1 MKDKTKKS
9 LKKDAPKITIETPSK
24 APIKRSELFPFMN
37 YTCEF
42 LFLLI
47 ISIAL
52 YANTFWNGFVLDDA
66 MSVTNNKF
74 VQQGILGVGKIFSTD
89 SLFGFVGY
97 VNDLQGGRYRPLSL
111 LVFAFEKQFWGNNP
125 HYFHLVN
132 IILWVL
138 TTLVIFNFLRKYIFK
153 DKTDIAFITS
163 LLFIIHPI
171 HTEVVANIKSLDE
184 ILSLLFLMSSVTLL
198 FNYLTNKSR
207 NIFLLITSL
216 LLYFIALFSKEYG
229 LTFLFIIPLMIHF
242 FTVIDI
248 KRNLKLIIPFASLFI
263 AYFLIR
269 YSIVGLNNTVSN
281 LLQNNP
287 FLYATPITK
296 LATIMFCL
304 LKYIALLVFPHPLSY
319 DYTYNQIPIVGF
331 GNPFVILSL
340 IIYIGMF
347 VYAVLRLKSKDI
359 LAFGILFFMVSIFI
373 TSNILI
379 EIGALM
385 GERFLFQPSLGFS
398 IIAGYLIYLGLS
410 KLKRQYR
417 TIGAALIIGLLMILG
432 GYKTIARNA
441 EWKSEYHLYTK
452 DVLSV
457 PNSAIANNNAG
468 VAIINYTDSCKTA
481 THKTENYL
489 LAISYCRKSNKI
501 QRDFF
506 DGYVNAAF
514 GLIRLGRY
522 DEAADELE
530 KLKKLNPNF
539 YKLGNINTY
548 LVNLFSDIAHK
559 DADKGNLN
567 LAIHH
572 MEKAMTLDS
581 TFIGTYNNL
590 GILYCMTKQFPK
602 AIHIYETGLKANPS
616 DMNMLTNLSLAY
628 KSIGAQ
634 NKANDIN
641 KKIEEINKQAT
652 VQK

>member
-9 LKKDAPKITIETPSK
+9 LKKDEPKTNLETPTK
-24 APIKRSELFPFMN
+24 ASIKRSELFPFMD
-37 YTCEF
+37 YKFEF
-42 LFLLI
+42 LSLLI
-47 ISIAL
+47 ISLAL

-66 MSVTNNKF
+66 MSVTSNKF
-74 VQQGILGVGKIFSTD
+74 VQQGILGIGKIFSTD

-132 IILWVL
+132 IILWVA
-138 TTLVIFNFLRKYIFK
+138 TTIITFNFLRKYIFK
-153 DKTDIAFITS
+153 EKTDIAFIIS

-184 ILSLLFLMSSVTLL
+184 ILSLLFLMSSVTML
-198 FNYLTNKSR
+198 FNYLTNNSR

-242 FTVIDI
+242 FTEINI
-248 KRNLKLIIPFASLFI
+248 KRNLKLIIPFAVLFI

-304 LKYIALLVFPHPLSY
+304 LKYIALLFFPHPLSY
-319 DYTYNQIPIVGF
+319 DYTFNQIPIVGF
-331 GNPFVILSL
+331 GNPFVIMSILVYS
-340 IIYIGMF
+340 GMF
-347 VYAVLRLKSKDI
+347 IYAILRLKNKDI
-359 LAFGILFFMVSIFI
+359 LAFGILFFMISIFI
-373 TSNILI
+373 TSNILV

-398 IIAGYLIYLGLS
+398 IIVGYLVYLGLR
-410 KLKRQYR
+410 KLKSQHR
-417 TIGAALIIGLLMILG
+417 TVGAFLILGTLLILG

-468 VAIINYTDSCKTA
+468 VALINFTDSCKTA
-481 THKTENYL
+481 TNKKENYQ
-489 LAISYCRKSNKI
+489 LAITYCRKSNKI
-501 QRDFF
+501 HRDFY
-506 DGYVNAAF
+506 DGYINAAF
-514 GLIRLGRY
+514 GLIRINKY

-539 YKLGNINTY
+539 YKLGNIKFY
-548 LVNLFSDIAHK
+548 LISLFSDNAHIE
-559 DADKGNLN
+559 ANKGNLKQAVH
-567 LAIHH
+567 L
-572 MEKAMTLDS
+572 MEKALTLDS
-581 TFIGTYNNL
+581 NFTGSYNNL
-590 GILYCMTKQFPK
+590 GILYCMNKQFTK
-602 AIHIYETGLKANPS
+602 AITIYETGLKLYPT
-616 DMNMLTNLSLAY
+616 DLNMLTNLSLAY
-628 KSIGAQ
+628 KSIGEQ
-634 NKANDIN
+634 NKAFEIN
-641 KKIEEINKQAT
+641 KKIEEINKST
-652 VQK
+652 IIQK